1 MDVKKTMSEVV
12 HNIESR
18 TSVADVKR
26 IVDERVAKVDL
37 NHLVQDKVSFDD
49 LSQFIRNGEL
59 NGGNLGRQQT
69 QLGGNQK
76 SMELEQELGKLRS
89 KLEETLNIVGRIQPP
104 ISAAEL
110 EERLSEK
117 ANKQSVA
124 QALHR
129 KVNKPDLETIL
140 AKKVDFEDLQRVLE
154 SKVDLVSF

>member
-1 MDVKKTMSEVV
+1 
-12 HNIESR
+12 
-18 TSVADVKR
+18 
-26 IVDERVAKVDL
+26 
-37 NHLVQDKVSFDD
+37 
-49 LSQFIRNGEL
+49 
-59 NGGNLGRQQT
+59 
-69 QLGGNQK
+69 
-76 SMELEQELGKLRS
+76 MELEQELGKLRS
-89 KLEETLNIVGRIQPP
+89 KLEETLNIVSRIQPP
-104 ISAAEL
+104 ISAAEF